1 MTRTVVRRSV
11 SATTARNAPVS
22 RPWKVRGRSRRK
34 RRGRPMRRSETS
46 SALGECVA
54 DTSDRQNESRRSG
67 VVLDLVAQMAHVD
80 VDGLLVLVER
90 LVVAQQLEQLGARVD
105 AAGAG
110 GQVAEDLELGRCQA
124 DPPVSTLDASPFEV
138 DEQVAVADDPPS
150 DGVREVAIRAA
161 QERLDP
167 AHQLAQPERLGQV
180 VVGAE
185 LEAYHL

>member
-22 RPWKVRGRSRRK
+22 RPWKVRGRSRRR

-54 DTSDRQNESRRSG
+54 DTSDRQDERGCAR

-90 LVVAQQLEQLGARVD
+90 LVVAQELEQLAARVHPAGARRQM
-105 AAGAG
+105 A
-110 GQVAEDLELGRCQA
+110 QDLEFSGGRPP
-124 DPPVSTLDASPFEV
+124 PPVATLDTTPLEV
-138 DEQVAVADDPPS
+138 DEEVAMPDDP
-150 DGVREVAIRAA
+150 AA
-161 QERLDP
+161 
-167 AHQLAQPERLGQV
+167 H
-180 VVGAE
+180 
-185 LEAYHL
+185 